1 MSDFTKLDKEP
12 VYNQDVTKIFR
23 LIDIIDDDKTGVLV
37 DMEYTEDGESLDIIS
52 LSIHNIIEGV
62 VGPVLEEVPV
72 VVAAAFC
79 QSIINILNN
88 ADD

>member
-1 MSDFTKLDKEP
+1 M
-12 VYNQDVTKIFR
+12 YNQDVTKIFR

-37 DMEYTEDGESLDIIS
+37 DMEYTEDEESIDINS

-72 VVAAAFC
+72 VVTAAFC
-79 QSIINILNN
+79 ESIINILNN

>member
-23 LIDIIDDDKTGVLV
+23 LIDIIDDDKTGILV
-37 DMEYTEDGESLDIIS
+37 DMEYTEDEESIDIIS
-52 LSIHNIIEGV
+52 LSIHNIIKGV
-62 VGPVLEEVPV
+62 VGSVLEEVPV

-79 QSIINILNN
+79 ESIINILNN

>member
-23 LIDIIDDDKTGVLV
+23 LIDIIDDKTGILV
-37 DMEYTEDGESLDIIS
+37 DMEYTEDEESIDIIS
-52 LSIHNIIEGV
+52 LSIHNIIKGV

-79 QSIINILNN
+79 ESIINILNN

>member
-1 MSDFTKLDKEP
+1 MSGFIKLDKEP

-23 LIDIIDDDKTGVLV
+23 LIDIIDDDKTGILV
-37 DMEYTEDGESLDIIS
+37 DMEYTEDEESIDIIF
-52 LSIHNIIEGV
+52 LSIHNIIKGV
-62 VGPVLEEVPV
+62 VGPVLEGIPV

-79 QSIINILNN
+79 ESIINILNN

>member
-12 VYNQDVTKIFR
+12 MYNQDVTKIFR

-37 DMEYTEDGESLDIIS
+37 DMEYTEDEESIDINS

-72 VVAAAFC
+72 VVTAAFC
-79 QSIINILNN
+79 ESIINILNN

>member
-23 LIDIIDDDKTGVLV
+23 LIDIIDDKTGILV
-37 DMEYTEDGESLDIIS
+37 DMEYTEDEESIDIIS
-52 LSIHNIIEGV
+52 LSIHNIIKGV
-62 VGPVLEEVPV
+62 VGSVLEEVPV

-79 QSIINILNN
+79 ESIINILNN

>member
-23 LIDIIDDDKTGVLV
+23 LIDIMDDGETGVLV
-37 DMEYTEDGESLDIIS
+37 DMEYTEDEESIGIIS
-52 LSIHNIIEGV
+52 LSIHNIIKGV
-62 VGPVLEEVPV
+62 VGSVLEEVPV

-79 QSIINILNN
+79 ESIINILNN